1 MLLTRSLSS
10 IFLIPLPILGI
21 YFGGIS
27 LVLLTIILC
36 VLMSKEWPKL
46 SEVEGIS
53 ALYLLG
59 GLNSIIILCSYFF
72 GGFFA
77 FITLIIS
84 CLILYIFLSRHLK
97 KQKLMHILGLLYI
110 SIFGVSFIYLRE
122 TEGMS
127 AAFWV
132 LGIVC
137 GMDIGG
143 YVFGCTL
150 KGPKLMPKISPKKTW
165 SGLIGGILLACIS
178 GIIYAYF
185 MNENKYLGVLILS
198 ITLALFSQV
207 GDLFESFLKRRV
219 GIKDS
224 GSLIPGHG
232 GILDRLDSWVF
243 AYPLAV
249 LLFYF
254 I

>member
-21 YFGGIS
+21 YFGGIP

-36 VLMSKEWPKL
+36 VLMSKEWPAL
-46 SEVEGIS
+46 SGVEGKS

-59 GLNSIIILCSYFF
+59 TLNSIIILCGYFF

-77 FITLIIS
+77 FIALIIS
-84 CLILYIFLSRHLK
+84 CLILYIILSGHLK
-97 KQKLMHILGLLYI
+97 EKKIMHLLGLLYI
-110 SIFGVSFIYLRE
+110 SIFGVSFIYLRG

-143 YVFGCTL
+143 V
-150 KGPKLMPKISPKKTW
+150 
-165 SGLIGGILLACIS
+165 LLACIS
-178 GIIYAYF
+178 GVIYAYF
-185 MNENKYLGVLILS
+185 MGGNKYLSILILS
-198 ITLALFSQV
+198 ISLALFSQV

-224 GSLIPGHG
+224 GNLIPGHG